1 MNRNLTILVAE
12 DDENDVLLLK
22 RAFSKNGINNPTH
35 VSRDGAD
42 ACAYLKGEGAYQ
54 DREKYPF
61 PSIIITDLKMPRFS
75 GFEILEWLKN
85 HPDCHVIPVIVLSA
99 SRQEDDVK
107 KAYQLG
113 ANAFLHKPSTSAELE
128 KLVRT
133 VADFWNMCEKPRLP
147 TGC

>member
-12 DDENDVLLLK
+12 DDENDLLLLK
-22 RAFSKNGINNPTH
+22 RAFLKNGITNPTH
-35 VSRDGAD
+35 LSPDGAD
-42 ACAYLKGEGAYQ
+42 ACAYLKGEGVYS

-61 PSIIITDLKMPRFS
+61 PSIIITDLKMPKFS

-85 HPDCHVIPVIVLSA
+85 HPNCHVIPVIVLSA
-99 SRQEDDVK
+99 SRQEEDVK

-113 ANAFLHKPSTSAELE
+113 ANAFLNKPSTYPELE
-128 KLVRT
+128 KLVRV
-133 VADFWNMCEKPRLP
+133 VADFWNLCEKPRIP